1 MEPAAYVSILFLSFL
16 FLFSLHC
23 LLGRRHRKINDTKT
37 TQRRLPPSPPAIPVL
52 GHLHL
57 LGKPIHATLAR
68 LAERYGPVF
77 SLRLG
82 SRHAVV
88 VSSANLA
95 RECFTEHDVTFANR
109 PRFPTLELVSFGGAT
124 LPACSYGP
132 YWRNLRRV
140 ATVHLLSAHRVSSML
155 PVISGEVR
163 AMVRRMYRS
172 SAATPGGA
180 ARVEL
185 KRRLF
190 EVSLSA
196 LMETIARRKT
206 SRGVGEADADDTDMS
221 PEAQEL
227 MKALD
232 VFIPLLSAANKWD
245 YLPVLRWLD
254 VFGVRRKIMAAVG
267 ARDAFLRRLI
277 DAERRRFEDEDH
289 GSDGEKKSMIGVLLS
304 LQKSE
309 PEVYTD
315 TTIMALCTVSASIL
329 HLCSPCIS
337 HYAQISFASRT

>member
-1 MEPAAYVSILFLSFL
+1 MEPAAYVAILTFL
-16 FLFSLHC
+16 FLFSLHR
-23 LLGRRHRKINDTKT
+23 LLGGRHRKINGKNKDEM
-37 TQRRLPPSPPAIPVL
+37 QLLPPSPPALPVL

-57 LGKPIHATLAR
+57 LGRKPIHAVLAG

-82 SRHAVV
+82 SREAVV
-88 VSSANLA
+88 VSSAAHA
-95 RECFTEHDVTFANR
+95 RECFTEHDVCFANR
-109 PRFPTLELVSFGGAT
+109 PRFPSLLLISFGGAT
-124 LPACSYGP
+124 LPMCGYGS

-140 ATVHLLSAHRVSSML
+140 ATVQLLSAHRVACML

-163 AMVRRMYRS
+163 AMARRMYRS
-172 SAATPGGA
+172 AAAAPGGA

-190 EVSLSA
+190 EVSISA
-196 LMETIARRKT
+196 LMEVIARTKT
-206 SRGVGEADADDTDMS
+206 SRTEADADTDMS
-221 PEAQEL
+221 PEAQEF

-232 VFIPLLSAANKWD
+232 VFIPLLSASNKWD
-245 YLPVLRWLD
+245 YLPVLRWFD
-254 VFGVRRKIMAAVG
+254 VFGVRSKILAAVS

-277 DAERRRFEDEDH
+277 DAERRRLDDDE
-289 GSDGEKKSMIGVLLS
+289 SEKNKSMIGVMLS

-315 TTIMALCTVSASIL
+315 TTIMALCSVSAFPSSL
-329 HLCSPCIS
+329 FSSLCTVDLCLL
-337 HYAQISFASRT
+337 QF